1 MKKTDDL
8 PPLWN
13 NRHNQMSEHDMKL
26 GGMAA
31 TKFSAKNSYSHHSS
45 DNSDNNSTAANN
57 NDRYNSSDQVRD
69 FYLNEMKHTSAAS
82 DDTVPDFWESRQ
94 KEREIQ
100 GKQMGVFA
108 KDTRQQQQHQ
118 MQQTPM
124 QSMTNKEEVTTTR
137 TSSPEAEVLLVRVA
151 THALDALA
159 KSLPK
164 NNVAIPMED
173 RAAFAKAVK
182 EAMDALA
189 KQS

>member
-1 MKKTDDL
+1 
-8 PPLWN
+8 
-13 NRHNQMSEHDMKL
+13 MSEHDMKL
-26 GGMAA
+26 GGIAA
-31 TKFSAKNSYSHHSS
+31 TKFSAKNSYSHHHSS
-45 DNSDNNSTAANN
+45 DNSGNNSTTAKH

-108 KDTRQQQQHQ
+108 KDTRQKQQHQ
-118 MQQTPM
+118 VQQTPM
-124 QSMTNKEEVTTTR
+124 QSMTNKEEAMTTR

>member
-1 MKKTDDL
+1 MQSLDQTASKMTKTDDL

-31 TKFSAKNSYSHHSS
+31 TKFSAKNSYCHHSHHSS
-45 DNSDNNSTAANN
+45 DNSATTP
-57 NDRYNSSDQVRD
+57 RQLP
-69 FYLNEMKHTSAAS
+69 FMKHTSASS
-82 DDTVPDFWESRQ
+82 DKTVPDFWESRQ

-108 KDTRQQQQHQ
+108 KETRQQQQHQ
-118 MQQTPM
+118 IQQTPR
-124 QSMTNKEEVTTTR
+124 QLKWMTNKEEATTTR
-137 TSSPEAEVLLVRVA
+137 TSSPEAEVLLMHVA

-159 KSLPK
+159 KSLSK
-164 NNVAIPMED
+164 KNVAIPMED
-173 RAAFAKAVK
+173 RAAFATAVK

>member
-1 MKKTDDL
+1 
-8 PPLWN
+8 
-13 NRHNQMSEHDMKL
+13 MKL

-45 DNSDNNSTAANN
+45 DNSDNNSNTAANN
-57 NDRYNSSDQVRD
+57 NVRYNSSDRVRD
-69 FYLNEMKHTSAAS
+69 FYLNEMKHTSAASS

-118 MQQTPM
+118 MIQQTPM
-124 QSMTNKEEVTTTR
+124 QSTNNEEEAMTTR
-137 TSSPEAEVLLVRVA
+137 TSSPEPEVLLLSVA

-159 KSLPK
+159 KSLSK
-164 NNVAIPMED
+164 KNVAIPMDD
-173 RAAFAKAVK
+173 RAAFANAVK

>member
-1 MKKTDDL
+1 
-8 PPLWN
+8 
-13 NRHNQMSEHDMKL
+13 MSEHDMKL

-45 DNSDNNSTAANN
+45 GSDNGDNNSTTAIN

-69 FYLNEMKHTSAAS
+69 FYLNEMKHTSGTS

-108 KDTRQQQQHQ
+108 KETRQQQQHQ
-118 MQQTPM
+118 IQQKPRQLKWM
-124 QSMTNKEEVTTTR
+124 KNNEEEATKTR
-137 TSSPEAEVLLVRVA
+137 ATSSPEPEVLLMHIA

-159 KSLPK
+159 KSLSKK
-164 NNVAIPMED
+164 NVE
-173 RAAFAKAVK
+173 
-182 EAMDALA
+182 
-189 KQS
+189 